1 VPANIL
7 ASIDG
12 MLQSPISNL
21 DLSPSIF
28 LRLQSTKTG
37 ASTISQSLW
46 KCPACH
52 SIDLVESNQAITCHT
67 CARQYPII
75 DRIIDFKSQL

>member
-1 VPANIL
+1 
-7 ASIDG
+7 

-28 LRLQSTKTG
+28 LRAQPTKAG
-37 ASTISQSLW
+37 VPAINQSLW
-46 KCPACH
+46 KCPACN
-52 SIDLVESNQAITCHT
+52 SIDLAESSEAITCHN
-67 CARQYPII
+67 CARNYPII